1 MGHNNGERKAIV
13 ARTKD
18 ELEAA
23 ALKLPPAERARLV
36 HRLLTSLES
45 LEGRDVEADWIEE
58 AERRYADYRKGI
70 LAGRPADVVL
80 REAKAH
86 LE

>member
-1 MGHNNGERKAIV
+1 MGHNTVERKVIV
-13 ARTKD
+13 ATTKD

-36 HRLLTSLES
+36 HRLLASLES
-45 LEGRDVEADWIEE
+45 LEERDVEADWIDE
-58 AERRYADYRKGI
+58 AERRYASYRRGI

-80 REAKAH
+80 REAKTA

>member
-1 MGHNNGERKAIV
+1 MST
-13 ARTKD
+13 TKD

-23 ALKLPPAERARLV
+23 ALKLPPTERARLV
-36 HRLLTSLES
+36 HRLLASLES
-45 LEGRDVEADWIEE
+45 LEERDVEADWIEE
-58 AERRYADYRKGI
+58 AERRYDNYRKGI